1 MLPAPDFQE
10 RLFSIFSSR
19 IKAFCNTLEKLILR
33 FRAAVLSHSGIN
45 KVFLMEREW
54 YFLSYSSLLK
64 LTIITN

>member
-33 FRAAVLSHSGIN
+33 FKAAVLSHSGIDN
-45 KVFLMEREW
+45 VF
-54 YFLSYSSLLK
+54 
-64 LTIITN
+64 